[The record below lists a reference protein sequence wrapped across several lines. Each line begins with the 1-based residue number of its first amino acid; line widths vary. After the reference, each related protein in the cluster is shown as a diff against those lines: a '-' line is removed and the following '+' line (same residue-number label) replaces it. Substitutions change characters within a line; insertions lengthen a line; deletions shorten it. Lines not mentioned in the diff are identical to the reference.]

1 VENSCPHRNHKI
13 NFKNVDVENFVEH
26 HMGTMSEYI
35 TPDKVTSPRRS
46 WTLIR
51 VLESGEKPDSYGN
64 RVAIALGKW
73 EDQPAL
79 GMRWN
84 GSKGSPIGTPQSRG
98 LPTWFII
105 PKRLEEAVILTL
117 SKDDQKMVRT
127 LLEG

>member
-1 VENSCPHRNHKI
+1 MNIDKI
-13 NFKNVDVENFVEH
+13 LY
-26 HMGTMSEYI
+26 MSPIKVMSDYI
-35 TPDKVTSPRRS
+35 TPDKVTSPRKV

-51 VLESGEKPDSYGN
+51 VLESGDKEDSNGQ

-73 EDQPAL
+73 KGDDEDKPVL

-105 PKRLEEAVILTL
+105 PKRLEEAVIQTL
-117 SKDDQKMVRT
+117 SRDEQKITRAI
-127 LLEG
+127 LER